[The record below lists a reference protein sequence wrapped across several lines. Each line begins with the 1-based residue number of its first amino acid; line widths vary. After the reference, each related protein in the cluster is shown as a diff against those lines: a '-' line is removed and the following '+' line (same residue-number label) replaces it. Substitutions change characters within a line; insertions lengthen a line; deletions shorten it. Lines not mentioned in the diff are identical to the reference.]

1 MENPLL
7 NQFNNVISLQW
18 PFTEFEEKYIP
29 LSAREMF
36 ELTYHCCNSIGM
48 RSIMIKLSQSETT
61 GGSQAI
67 FYSNTKKF
75 IVIEA
80 FDDSLRVRKYYPE
93 GTSGTKLIS
102 DILPKLKRRKDL
114 FVNKNV
120 DMKLDL
126 LKTILVERKID
137 ECTNYVMLKDINR
150 KVYFAIGDAR
160 ESAAVIPLFME
171 AEGSSLVQL
180 ALNKWMTT
188 VQTFDQEKPY
198 PENYMAGLLKN
209 LMQIKKWVLNLITS
223 NLDK

>member
-18 PFTEFEEKYIP
+18 LFTEFEEKYTP

-36 ELTYHCCNSIGM
+36 ELTYHCCNSIAM
-48 RSIMIKLSQSETT
+48 RCIMIKLSQGETT

-75 IVIEA
+75 IVIET

-93 GTSGTKLIS
+93 GSSGNKLIS

-114 FVNKNV
+114 FINKNV

-137 ECTNYVMLKDINR
+137 ECANYVMLKDINR